1 MNFENILTVLLSAT
15 IPSIITYLVTKKTC
29 DSKIIQIKISKDS
42 EINQLKLQH
51 QHEIDKLE
59 SEHKHNIEQLEIQH
73 QLKKESKSND
83 MSSKLTEMFLKGELD
98 MDNINNSI
106 PKLKKMDRNVTR
118 MKNKQETSNFIKKQK
133 R

>member
-29 DSKIIQIKISKDS
+29 DSQIKISKDS

-73 QLKKESKSND
+73 QLEKDSKSDDATSDLAMRFFN
-83 MSSKLTEMFLKGELD
+83 GEL
-98 MDNINNSI
+98 NLENTINNIS
-106 PKLKKMDRNVTR
+106 KKMEHLS
-118 MKNKQETSNFIKKQK
+118 KKQSMPNFIKKQK

>member
-73 QLKKESKSND
+73 QLEKDSKSD
-83 MSSKLTEMFLKGELD
+83 DATSVSYTHLD
-98 MDNINNSI
+98 VYKRQYLHNTTPGN
-106 PKLKKMDRNVTR
+106 PNVTDLC
-118 MKNKQETSNFIKKQK
+118 N
-133 R
+133 

>member
-59 SEHKHNIEQLEIQH
+59 SEHKHNIEQLELQH

>member
-73 QLKKESKSND
+73 QLEKDSKSDDATSDLAMIFFNGEFNLENTINNI
-83 MSSKLTEMFLKGELD
+83 SKLDDLQKKTEHL
-98 MDNINNSI
+98 S
-106 PKLKKMDRNVTR
+106 KKQSMP
-118 MKNKQETSNFIKKQK
+118 NFIKKQK

>member
-29 DSKIIQIKISKDS
+29 DSKIEQIKISKDS
-42 EINQLKLQH
+42 EIN
-51 QHEIDKLE
+51 
-59 SEHKHNIEQLEIQH
+59 

>member
-1 MNFENILTVLLSAT
+1 
-15 IPSIITYLVTKKTC
+15 
-29 DSKIIQIKISKDS
+29 
-42 EINQLKLQH
+42 
-51 QHEIDKLE
+51 
-59 SEHKHNIEQLEIQH
+59 
-73 QLKKESKSND
+73 

>member
-29 DSKIIQIKISKDS
+29 DSKIEQIKISKDS

-59 SEHKHNIEQLEIQH
+59 SEHKHNIEQLELQH

>member
-29 DSKIIQIKISKDS
+29 DSEIIQIKISKDS

-59 SEHKHNIEQLEIQH
+59 SEHKHNIEQLELQH